1 MEYVYFKTRIGIL
14 ELIIQDN
21 FLISLKPSNK
31 TVLTTNISLLAEK
44 VIKQVNEYFSGKRK
58 VFDLPLK
65 QEGTKFQQTI
75 WDQLIKIPYGETV
88 SYYDIAK
95 QVNNEKA
102 VRAVGNANGK
112 NNIFIIIPCHRVI
125 GKNGSL
131 TGYAFGTKLKK
142 ELLDL
147 EQEFNKT
154 ANNIY

>member
-154 ANNIY
+154 INNIY